1 MKQYSVVLLDDE
13 ELILESLQTLID
25 WQSLRCYIAGT
36 AQNGEEGRILIRR
49 LRPDI
54 VITDIKMPK
63 GSGLDIAAFC
73 AEHFSG
79 TKVIILSAYADFT
92 FAQSAMRAKT
102 VDFLLKPL
110 SKNELLDTVQKTVA
124 DLDQIER
131 SRLHSEQEKAEL
143 ENAKSMAASSLLFN
157 LARYGTSGWSN
168 TDWLHQKVQVNSV
181 VVTAAFFNSTCPMDT
196 ALAMGQTCIDRML
209 REAGYDPVFGSA
221 DEKLILVCPLQS
233 GIDLVTA
240 RNRLLA
246 QLKRNLAVLP
256 EQLGVSVFCVSKV
269 CNSES
274 SLQQR
279 YREGIDMLQAGFFC
293 TVSQV
298 FAELRQPPKEP
309 EQMPARDLVFHMK
322 HGRAEDASRLLDDW
336 KGRLGQLANQQFA
349 MEKMR
354 ELAREAALCAAKLGM
369 DCTQLWRHRY
379 KNENFEERYECL
391 RRGVLEVCGYARK
404 KMSVVSRMCL
414 YVEENYGDC
423 GLSLEL
429 VASEMGLN
437 SSYLSRAFKKEMN
450 QKFSDYLVTVRIEQ
464 AQKLLR
470 ATQMKTYEIACEVG
484 FCDAH
489 YFSQVFKK
497 KCGIAPAEYRAQNG
511 KDRNFTT

>member
-196 ALAMGQTCIDRML
+196 ALAG
-209 REAGYDPVFGSA
+209 A
-221 DEKLILVCPLQS
+221 DLHRPYA
-233 GIDLVTA
+233 A
-240 RNRLLA
+240 R
-246 QLKRNLAVLP
+246 
-256 EQLGVSVFCVSKV
+256 
-269 CNSES
+269 
-274 SLQQR
+274 
-279 YREGIDMLQAGFFC
+279 
-293 TVSQV
+293 
-298 FAELRQPPKEP
+298 
-309 EQMPARDLVFHMK
+309 
-322 HGRAEDASRLLDDW
+322 SR
-336 KGRLGQLANQQFA
+336 
-349 MEKMR
+349 
-354 ELAREAALCAAKLGM
+354 
-369 DCTQLWRHRY
+369 
-379 KNENFEERYECL
+379 
-391 RRGVLEVCGYARK
+391 V
-404 KMSVVSRMCL
+404 
-414 YVEENYGDC
+414 
-423 GLSLEL
+423 
-429 VASEMGLN
+429 
-437 SSYLSRAFKKEMN
+437 
-450 QKFSDYLVTVRIEQ
+450 
-464 AQKLLR
+464 
-470 ATQMKTYEIACEVG
+470 
-484 FCDAH
+484 
-489 YFSQVFKK
+489 
-497 KCGIAPAEYRAQNG
+497 
-511 KDRNFTT
+511 